1 MIFSKIYRKI
11 KNFCFFSV
19 DLKEALNPSRCSQQL
34 REQIKKVFDFEE
46 SGIRSL
52 YHYCCLLGDGD
63 HGKWHAYIVK
73 KNLKIHYSAG
83 KIQAFNDRDGKY
95 VAFCQ

>member
-1 MIFSKIYRKI
+1 LKVLCESDI
-11 KNFCFFSV
+11 NFDC

-46 SGIRSL
+46 SGTGSL

-73 KNLKIHYSAG
+73 KNLKIPYSADPSQTSLQPAIA
-83 KIQAFNDRDGKY
+83 KRL
-95 VAFCQ
+95 